1 MFTINVDRRPGQIHY
16 TIAGTVGP
24 DEAHVIRLA
33 EEPALS
39 GDVVVVELGDVIEL
53 DDYAFGALVALVR
66 RAREA
71 DAQVVVITTEGSVRD
86 RIIDTG
92 LERLTA
98 TCERR
103 TLDDKAADELVPA

>member
-1 MFTINVDRRPGQIHY
+1 MFTMNVDRQVGRIHY
-16 TIAGTVGP
+16 SIAGTVGP

-33 EEPALS
+33 EEPPRP

-71 DAQVVVITTEGSVRD
+71 DAQVVVVTTEGSVRD
-86 RIIDTG
+86 RITESG

-103 TLDDKAADELVPA
+103 TLDDRGADELVPA